1 MSASKLLDL
10 TNPGFGTNEYVYFL
24 IQKSYLPYLS
34 PSTEDSQDCW
44 SNFSFQTFFSFFRK
58 TPFSS
63 NDLKQKALNN
73 GLKLNE
79 CMWAVC
85 REECYGTLLF
95 RMWSFQ
101 PLLFRMQSFQLL
113 RKD

>member
-24 IQKSYLPYLS
+24 IQKSFLPYLS